1 MKFLVDELPYY
12 EGFCPFVEKCGA
24 DVRLGKCPRYW
35 DKDKVCS
42 DDNQHECR
50 LLIEMDP
57 AQESNRSDDRCCRT
71 CRHFGDL
78 DMTSSCAPCY
88 GYSNW
93 EAKDV

>member
-42 DDNQHECR
+42 DDNPYECR
-50 LLIEMDP
+50 FLVEVAIFWKVRNEN
-57 AQESNRSDDRCCRT
+57 E
-71 CRHFGDL
+71 
-78 DMTSSCAPCY
+78 
-88 GYSNW
+88 
-93 EAKDV
+93 